1 MADRQTKL
9 LLGVIAGALCVIA
22 LRPLLPARDASAQ
35 TAAPAQQQAPK
46 PLLAKYEILSKDTGG
61 DAGVFLLTKDIDQMA
76 AKGWRVKDVAITEQ
90 ATVVVMEKLE

>member
-1 MADRQTKL
+1 
-9 LLGVIAGALCVIA
+9 
-22 LRPLLPARDASAQ
+22 LLPARDASAQ

-46 PLLAKYEILSKDTGG
+46 PLLAKYEILSKATGG
-61 DAGVFLLTKDIDQMA
+61 DSGVFLLTKDIDQMA